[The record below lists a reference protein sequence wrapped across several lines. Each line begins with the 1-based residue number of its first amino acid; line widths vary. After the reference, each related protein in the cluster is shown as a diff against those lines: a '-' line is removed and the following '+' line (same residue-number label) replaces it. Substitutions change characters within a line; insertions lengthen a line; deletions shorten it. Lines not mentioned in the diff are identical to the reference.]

1 MIAMIFVSLMNC
13 KKGKTADQVVND
25 KSIQSMPNGSDIKF
39 AEGLKL
45 MENEQQV
52 KASKSIKEG
61 IAELNKEAISIN
73 GREKEKLDSLSSHLN
88 NLAGDLEK
96 GNAVQ
101 ISQVRN
107 LIANAEI
114 IVNHSYLSSD
124 DLSIWADSQSAEVNT
139 TFKKFN
145 IILAN
150 LKNTESSVKEDAKKD
165 HEALITEGEKLKAEN
180 DAWEKKISEFNK
192 KADDHFKKNFPEF
205 TYLN

>member
-1 MIAMIFVSLMNC
+1 MTNPFKVCL
-13 KKGKTADQVVND
+13 
-25 KSIQSMPNGSDIKF
+25 NGSDIKF
-39 AEGLKL
+39 AEGLKF
-45 MENEQQV
+45 MANEQQV
-52 KASKSIKEG
+52 EASKSIKEG
-61 IAELNKEAISIN
+61 IAEINKEAINIK
-73 GREKEKLDSLSSHLN
+73 GREKEKLDSLNSHLN
-88 NLAGDLEK
+88 NLAIDLEK
-96 GNAVQ
+96 GNAVE

-124 DLSIWADSQSAEVNT
+124 DLSIWADSESAEINT

-165 HEALITEGEKLKAEN
+165 HEALIIAGEKMKAEN
-180 DAWEKKISEFNK
+180 EAWEKRISEFNK
-192 KADDHFKKNFPEF
+192 KADNHFKKNFPEF